1 MSSPVMPLTIVSQE
15 EKMFYDQA
23 YAFAKARVLP
33 HVREMDEKQEM
44 RPEIV
49 REAFDLG
56 LMGIEIPDQYGGA
69 GSTFFNSIMVIEAL
83 ARVDASLGVM
93 VDVQN
98 TLVINAVLRWGT
110 AEQKKKYLTMLAKD
124 TVGAYALSE
133 PQSGS
138 DAFALRTS
146 ARRRVPQIVHRCR
159 KWL

>member
-1 MSSPVMPLTIVSQE
+1 MSSPLTIVSSE

-23 YAFAKARVLP
+23 YAFAKGSVLP
-33 HVREMDEKQEM
+33 YVREMDEKQEM

-93 VDVQN
+93 VDVPVSYTHL
-98 TLVINAVLRWGT
+98 TLPTKR
-110 AEQKKKYLTMLAKD
+110 
-124 TVGAYALSE
+124 
-133 PQSGS
+133 
-138 DAFALRTS
+138 
-146 ARRRVPQIVHRCR
+146 IV
-159 KWL
+159 